1 MIELHDYKLIQYF
14 KGENTLMISINIGE
28 FNNVEIYIDCQDTI
42 KDFINIIN
50 NPLWEDQNR
59 ITLTEFL
66 EEIYNNEIT
75 SDPYSRGEK

>member
-14 KGENTLMISINIGE
+14 KCENTLMISINIGE

-66 EEIYNNEIT
+66 EEIYHNEIT

>member
-66 EEIYNNEIT
+66 EEIYHNEIT